1 MHFCLTTKVEVK
13 ISELL
18 PNLSQRVT
26 TANQDNLPDLSQS
39 LLIAYLSVNYSLVC
53 FFISLPGAKEYES

>member
-1 MHFCLTTKVEVK
+1 MHFCRKTKVEVK

-26 TANQDNLPDLSQS
+26 TANPDNLPDLSQS
-39 LLIAYLSVNYSLVC
+39 FLIAYLSVNYSLVC
-53 FFISLPGAKEYES
+53 FFISILGADENES

>member
-1 MHFCLTTKVEVK
+1 MHFCRKTKVEVK

-26 TANQDNLPDLSQS
+26 MANPDNLPDLSQS
-39 LLIAYLSVNYSLVC
+39 FLIAYLSVNYSLVC
-53 FFISLPGAKEYES
+53 FFISLPGAKEDES

>member
-1 MHFCLTTKVEVK
+1 MHFCRKTKVEVK

-26 TANQDNLPDLSQS
+26 MANPDNLPDLSQS

-53 FFISLPGAKEYES
+53 FFISILGVNENES

>member
-18 PNLSQRVT
+18 PNLSQRVMV
-26 TANQDNLPDLSQS
+26 ANPANLPDLSQS
-39 LLIAYLSVNYSLVC
+39 FLIAYLSVNYSLVC
-53 FFISLPGAKEYES
+53 FFISILGVNENES

>member
-1 MHFCLTTKVEVK
+1 MLFCRKTKVEVK

-26 TANQDNLPDLSQS
+26 MANPADLPDLSQS
-39 LLIAYLSVNYSLVC
+39 LLIAYLSINYSFVC
-53 FFISLPGAKEYES
+53 FFISIPGAKEEES